1 MPFVDNFVAL
11 MNERG
16 IAVDSSVVPDPEII
30 EGALNNVQ
38 LWWDELN
45 AAVRDGFDEGG
56 EEFAVC
62 FILGEPEINVAPE
75 LRGHSSSLR
84 PGRRS
89 APVTVAANYARGPC
103 GEPKYLTWEVK
114 MAIEEFAECYAEH
127 VGTTVDAVINDLRQ
141 LGADNIR
148 AFVSWFRG
156 LSEAD
161 RALVGIVASTA
172 TGVLLK
178 ILTKGVGEFIGV
190 CLVGLLGGAS
200 WALLVRSCIDCEERL

>member
-1 MPFVDNFVAL
+1 
-11 MNERG
+11 
-16 IAVDSSVVPDPEII
+16 
-30 EGALNNVQ
+30 
-38 LWWDELN
+38 
-45 AAVRDGFDEGG
+45 
-56 EEFAVC
+56 
-62 FILGEPEINVAPE
+62 
-75 LRGHSSSLR
+75 
-84 PGRRS
+84 
-89 APVTVAANYARGPC
+89 
-103 GEPKYLTWEVK
+103 

>member
-45 AAVRDGFDEGG
+45 AAVRDGFDEGS

-75 LRGHSSSLR
+75 LRGILQ
-84 PGRRS
+84 
-89 APVTVAANYARGPC
+89 AFDQVAGQR
-103 GEPKYLTWEVK
+103 LSQLLQTTREVL
-114 MAIEEFAECYAEH
+114 AAS
-127 VGTTVDAVINDLRQ
+127 Q
-141 LGADNIR
+141 NI
-148 AFVSWFRG
+148 
-156 LSEAD
+156 
-161 RALVGIVASTA
+161 
-172 TGVLLK
+172 
-178 ILTKGVGEFIGV
+178 
-190 CLVGLLGGAS
+190 
-200 WALLVRSCIDCEERL
+200 